1 MTPATIYLILAAA
14 IAAEVV
20 ATTALARS
28 DGFTRLAPSLVSIV
42 GYGFAFWLLA
52 ITLRVLP
59 TGIVYATWSG
69 LGVVLIALVAWVWYD
84 QRLDLTAVVG
94 LGFIVVG
101 VVLVNGFSS
110 AAAH

>member
-1 MTPATIYLILAAA
+1 MTPTTIYLILAAA

-28 DGFTRLAPSLVSIV
+28 DGFTRLTPSLISIV

-52 ITLRVLP
+52 LTLRFLP

-69 LGVVLIALVAWVWYD
+69 LGIVLIAVVAWLWYG
-84 QRLDLTAVVG
+84 QRLDLPAMIG
-94 LGFIVVG
+94 MGFIVVG

-110 AAAH
+110 ATPH